1 MIEIEKL
8 ELTFVRINLVV
19 VSVENQ
25 LQTIMSVVLSHS
37 IFIAVYVKRKIDKN
51 IFYVI
56 FAGMGHCSSLF
67 CRKFVFDL
75 FIYDPNERLPV
86 RKLFRNCRLCGHGGH
101 INCFEKWFNKHDRC
115 VVAACD
121 CKCKLKR

>member
-8 ELTFVRINLVV
+8 EHTFVPINLVV

-25 LQTIMSVVLSHS
+25 LQTTMSVVRNHS
-37 IFIAVYVKRKIDKN
+37 IFIAVYVKKKTGKN

-56 FAGMGHCSSLF
+56 FAGMGHGTSLF
-67 CRKFVFDL
+67 CRKFVLKF
-75 FIYDPNERLPV
+75 FIIDPNERLPV

-121 CKCKLKR
+121 CKCKLRR